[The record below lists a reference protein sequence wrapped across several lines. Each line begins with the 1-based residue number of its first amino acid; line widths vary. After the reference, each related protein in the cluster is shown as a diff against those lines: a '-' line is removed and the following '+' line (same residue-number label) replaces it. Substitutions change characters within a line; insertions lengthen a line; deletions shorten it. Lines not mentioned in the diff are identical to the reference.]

1 MKRYTIVLI
10 IIFSCMATKL
20 GSEESSILSLD
31 VTKKMAEIC
40 EELAIKSKWRPIV
53 IAIYDSGGNLK
64 LLHRQDGSF
73 LMSLQIAKL
82 KARSSAGLPM
92 TTRQI
97 GDLAYKNKDRGHGI
111 EHVPGV
117 VTFPGGVPIITKSGA
132 HLGGIGVSGA
142 TADQDEECA
151 KLALSQTIGN

>member
-1 MKRYTIVLI
+1 MKRYTVLI
-10 IIFSCMATKL
+10 LVLFSCLIANL
-20 GSEESSILSLD
+20 GAKEDSILSLK
-31 VTKKMAEIC
+31 VAKEMAEIC

-53 IAIYDSGGNLK
+53 FAIYDSGGNLK
-64 LLHRQDGSF
+64 LLHRQEGSF

-82 KARSSAGLPM
+82 KAKSSAGLPM
-92 TTRQI
+92 TTREI

-151 KLALSQTIGN
+151 KLALSQTVGS

>member
-1 MKRYTIVLI
+1 MKKNIVVLCI
-10 IIFSCMATKL
+10 LLFSVAVK
-20 GSEESSILSLD
+20 SSSDNDQTLTLEIA
-31 VTKKMAEIC
+31 KKMAEIC
-40 EELAIKSKWRPIV
+40 EKLAVDSKWRPIV

-64 LLHRQDGSF
+64 LLHRQDNSF

-82 KARSSAGLPM
+82 KASSSAGLPM

-97 GDLAYKNKDRGHGI
+97 GDLAYKNKERGHGI

-117 VTFPGGVPIITKSGA
+117 VIFPGGVPIITKSGA

-151 KLALSQTIGN
+151 KLALSQTIGG

>member
-1 MKRYTIVLI
+1 MKKNIVVLCI
-10 IIFSCMATKL
+10 LLFSVAVK
-20 GSEESSILSLD
+20 SSSDNDQTLTLEIA
-31 VTKKMAEIC
+31 KKMAEIC
-40 EELAIKSKWRPIV
+40 EKLAVDSKWRPIV

-64 LLHRQDGSF
+64 LLHRQDNSY

-82 KARSSAGLPM
+82 KASSSAGLPM

-97 GDLAYKNKDRGHGI
+97 GDLAYKNKERGHGI

-117 VTFPGGVPIITKSGA
+117 VIFPGGVPIITKSGA

-151 KLALSQTIGN
+151 KLALSQTIGG

>member
-1 MKRYTIVLI
+1 
-10 IIFSCMATKL
+10 MATKL

>member
-1 MKRYTIVLI
+1 MKRHTLVLLI
-10 IIFSCMATKL
+10 LFNCLAIDL
-20 GSEESSILSLD
+20 GSKENPILSLEMA
-31 VTKKMAEIC
+31 KKMAEIC
-40 EELAIKSKWRPIV
+40 EELALESKWRPIV
-53 IAIYDSGGNLK
+53 VAIYDSGGNLK

-82 KARSSAGLPM
+82 KAQSSAGLPM

-151 KLALSQTIGN
+151 KLALLQTIGN

>member
-1 MKRYTIVLI
+1 MKRYTTVLI
-10 IIFSCMATKL
+10 IIFSCIATKL
-20 GSEESSILSLD
+20 GSEENSILSLG
-31 VTKKMAEIC
+31 VAKKMAEIC
-40 EELAIKSKWRPIV
+40 EELAVKSKWRPIV
-53 IAIYDSGGNLK
+53 VAIYDSGGNLK

>member
-1 MKRYTIVLI
+1 MKKNIVVLCI
-10 IIFSCMATKL
+10 LFFSVAVQ
-20 GSEESSILSLD
+20 SSSDNNQTLTLEIA
-31 VTKKMAEIC
+31 KKMAEIC
-40 EELAIKSKWRPIV
+40 EKLAVDSKWRPIV

-64 LLHRQDGSF
+64 LLHRQDNSF

-82 KARSSAGLPM
+82 KASSSAGLPM
-92 TTRQI
+92 TTRQL
-97 GDLAYKNKDRGHGI
+97 GDLAYKNKERGHGI

-117 VTFPGGVPIITKSGA
+117 AIFPGGVPIITKSGA

-151 KLALSQTIGN
+151 KLALSQTIGG

>member
-1 MKRYTIVLI
+1 MKKNIVVLCI
-10 IIFSCMATKL
+10 LLFSVAVK
-20 GSEESSILSLD
+20 SSSDNDQTLTLEIA
-31 VTKKMAEIC
+31 KKMAEIC
-40 EELAIKSKWRPIV
+40 EKPAVDSKWRPIV

-64 LLHRQDGSF
+64 LLHRQDNSY

-82 KARSSAGLPM
+82 KASSSAGLPM

-97 GDLAYKNKDRGHGI
+97 GDLAYKNKERGHGI

-117 VTFPGGVPIITKSGA
+117 VIFPGGVPIITKSGA

-151 KLALSQTIGN
+151 KLALSQTIGG

>member
-1 MKRYTIVLI
+1 MKKNIVIL
-10 IIFSCMATKL
+10 
-20 GSEESSILSLD
+20 SILLFSVAVKSSSDNDQTL
-31 VTKKMAEIC
+31 TLEIAKKMAEIC
-40 EELAIKSKWRPIV
+40 EKLAVDSKWRPIV

-64 LLHRQDGSF
+64 LLHRQDNSF

-82 KARSSAGLPM
+82 KASSSAGLPM

-97 GDLAYKNKDRGHGI
+97 GDLAYKNKERGHGI

-117 VTFPGGVPIITKSGA
+117 VIFPGGVPIITKSGA

-151 KLALSQTIGN
+151 KLALSQTIGG

>member
-1 MKRYTIVLI
+1 MKRYTILLLI
-10 IIFSCMATKL
+10 LFSCLSTELSSK
-20 GSEESSILSLD
+20 ENSILSLE
-31 VTKKMAEIC
+31 VAKKMAEIC
-40 EELAIKSKWRPIV
+40 EELAIESKWRPIV

-82 KARSSAGLPM
+82 KAKSSAGLPM

-117 VTFPGGVPIITKSGA
+117 VTFPGGVPIIIKSGA

>member
-1 MKRYTIVLI
+1 MKKNIVVLCI
-10 IIFSCMATKL
+10 LLFSVAVK
-20 GSEESSILSLD
+20 SSSDNDQTLTLEIA
-31 VTKKMAEIC
+31 KKMAEIC
-40 EELAIKSKWRPIV
+40 EKLAVDSKWRPIV

-64 LLHRQDGSF
+64 LLHRQDNSF

-82 KARSSAGLPM
+82 KASSSAGLPM

-97 GDLAYKNKDRGHGI
+97 GDLAYKNKERDHGI

-117 VTFPGGVPIITKSGA
+117 VIFPGGVPIITKSGA

-151 KLALSQTIGN
+151 KLALSQTIGG

>member
-1 MKRYTIVLI
+1 MKGYTITLI
-10 IIFSCMATKL
+10 II
-20 GSEESSILSLD
+20 ILSIAPKIMANDNQTL
-31 VTKKMAEIC
+31 TLNISKKMADAC
-40 EELAIKSKWRPIV
+40 ERLANESKWRPIV

-82 KARSSAGLPM
+82 KANSSAGLPM
-92 TTRQI
+92 TTREI

-117 VTFPGGVPIITKSGA
+117 VVFPGGVPIINKSGL
-132 HLGGIGVSGA
+132 HIGGIGVSGA

-151 KLALSQTIGN
+151 RYALSQTIEK

>member
-1 MKRYTIVLI
+1 MKKNIVIL
-10 IIFSCMATKL
+10 
-20 GSEESSILSLD
+20 SILLFSVAVKSSSDNDQTLTLE
-31 VTKKMAEIC
+31 VAKKMAEIC
-40 EELAIKSKWRPIV
+40 EKLAVDSKWRPIV

-64 LLHRQDGSF
+64 LLHRQDNSF

-82 KARSSAGLPM
+82 KASSSAGLPM

-97 GDLAYKNKDRGHGI
+97 GDLAYKNKERGHGI

-117 VTFPGGVPIITKSGA
+117 VIFPGGVPIITKSGA

-151 KLALSQTIGN
+151 KLALSQTIGG

>member
-1 MKRYTIVLI
+1 MKKNIVVLCI
-10 IIFSCMATKL
+10 LLFSVAVK
-20 GSEESSILSLD
+20 SSSDNDQTLTLE
-31 VTKKMAEIC
+31 VAKKMAEIC
-40 EELAIKSKWRPIV
+40 EKLAVDSKWRPIV

-64 LLHRQDGSF
+64 LLHRQDNSF

-82 KARSSAGLPM
+82 KASSSAGLPM

-97 GDLAYKNKDRGHGI
+97 GDLAYKNKERGHGI

-117 VTFPGGVPIITKSGA
+117 VIFPGGVPIITKSGA

-151 KLALSQTIGN
+151 KLALSQTIGG

>member
-1 MKRYTIVLI
+1 MKKNIVVLCI
-10 IIFSCMATKL
+10 LLFSVAVK
-20 GSEESSILSLD
+20 SSSDNDQTLTLEIA
-31 VTKKMAEIC
+31 KKMAEIC
-40 EELAIKSKWRPIV
+40 EKFAVDSKWRPIV

-64 LLHRQDGSF
+64 LLHRQDNSF

-82 KARSSAGLPM
+82 KASSSAGLPM

-97 GDLAYKNKDRGHGI
+97 GDLAYKNKERGHGI

-117 VTFPGGVPIITKSGA
+117 VIFPGGVPIITKSGA

-151 KLALSQTIGN
+151 KLALSQTIGG

>member
-1 MKRYTIVLI
+1 MKKNIVVL
-10 IIFSCMATKL
+10 
-20 GSEESSILSLD
+20 SILLFSVAVKSSSDNDQTL
-31 VTKKMAEIC
+31 TLEIAKKMAEIC
-40 EELAIKSKWRPIV
+40 EKLAVDSKWRPIV

-64 LLHRQDGSF
+64 LLHRQDNSF

-82 KARSSAGLPM
+82 KASSSAGLPM

-97 GDLAYKNKDRGHGI
+97 GDLAYKNKERGHGI

-117 VTFPGGVPIITKSGA
+117 VIFPGGVPIITKSGA

-151 KLALSQTIGN
+151 KLALSQTIGG

>member
-1 MKRYTIVLI
+1 
-10 IIFSCMATKL
+10 MATKL
-20 GSEESSILSLD
+20 GSEESSILSLG
-31 VTKKMAEIC
+31 VAKKMAEIC
-40 EELAIKSKWRPIV
+40 EGLAVKSKWRPIV
-53 IAIYDSGGNLK
+53 VAIYDSGGNLK